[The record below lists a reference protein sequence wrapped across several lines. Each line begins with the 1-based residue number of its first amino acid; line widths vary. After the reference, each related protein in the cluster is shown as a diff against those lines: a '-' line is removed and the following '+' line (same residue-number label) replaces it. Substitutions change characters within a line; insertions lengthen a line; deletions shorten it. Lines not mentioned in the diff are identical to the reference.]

1 MKTFFVLLTSL
12 IALNTFAEEAETKAV
27 YIQPGVISVDVIHNG
42 KAVKLQRKQDKEHRI
57 SKFYQKTA
65 RGKIQ
70 PMHPFAPHTVETIG
84 ELAMIDYVKKNS
96 DGDDSLL
103 IVDTRTF
110 NWVALTGGIPTA
122 INIPYTEFKNK
133 ELALEM
139 MEEQFDVN
147 VGEMFDF
154 SDAKTL
160 VMYCNG
166 IWCGQTPAA
175 IRALLRYG
183 YPAAKIKY
191 YRGGMN
197 AWKSLG
203 LKTITL

>member
-1 MKTFFVLLTSL
+1 MKTFVALLTSL
-12 IALNTFAEEAETKAV
+12 IALTTYAEEVETKAV
-27 YIQPGVISVDVIHNG
+27 YIKPGVISVDVIHNG
-42 KAVKLQRKQDKEHRI
+42 KEVKLQRKQDKDHRI

-70 PMHPFAPHTVETIG
+70 PMHPFAPHAVETIG
-84 ELAMIDYVKKNS
+84 ELAMIDYVEEKS

-122 INIPYTEFKNK
+122 VNIPYTEFKNK
-133 ELALEM
+133 ELALEIM
-139 MEEQFDVN
+139 DEQFDVSI
-147 VGEMFDF
+147 GETFNF

-175 IRALLRYG
+175 IRELLSYG

-203 LKTITL
+203 LKTVNL